1 MSPQKPAQAAL
12 RLPFSVSADRVA
24 FKVPLRAYAMVVVTT
39 QP

>member
-1 MSPQKPAQAAL
+1 VV
-12 RLPFSVSADRVA
+12 RLPFSVNADRVV